1 MFFQILCMILSLILI
16 ILLSKIYIMQKTL
29 EEICDLFAAHLTE
42 DTNTLITVSSGDK
55 HIRKLAARLNEELK
69 TLRRQRR
76 KYLQGDLELKDAVTN
91 ISHDLRTPLTAISGY
106 LELLEK
112 EEKSEAAER
121 YLSYIE
127 NRTEALKSLTEELF
141 RYTVALSAGEMKLE
155 PVDIR
160 SVLEESLLDF
170 YSELADRG
178 ISPALSITRQPVV
191 RPLNRPALSRVFG
204 NILQNAL
211 KYGDGDLSVSL
222 NESGEILF
230 VNTASSLDQV
240 QVGKL
245 FQRFFTVENARNS
258 TGLGLSIA
266 RMLVE
271 EMRGDITASWR
282 DGRLSIRIFF
292 PSLFCLSPSDEPVS
306 PELRPAETAPQ
317 SSLY

>member
-55 HIRKLAARLNEELK
+55 HIRKLAAKLNEELK

-76 KYLQGDLELKDAVTN
+76 KYLQGDLELKEALTN

-112 EEKSEAAER
+112 EEKSETAER
-121 YLSYIE
+121 YLSYIG

-141 RYTVALSAGEMKLE
+141 RYTVALSAEEMKLE

-170 YSELADRG
+170 YSEFADRG
-178 ISPALSITRQPVV
+178 ISPVLSITEQPVI
-191 RPLNRPALSRVFG
+191 RPLNRPALSRVFE

-211 KYGDGDLSVSL
+211 KYGDGDLSVTL
-222 NESGEILF
+222 YKTGEILF
-230 VNTASSLDQV
+230 CNTASSLDQV
-240 QVGKL
+240 QAGKL

-271 EMRGDITASWR
+271 EMRGISRPLGGMSDYMSESNFLFLSVSHRQTSQFLQDTAHR
-282 DGRLSIRIFF
+282 K
-292 PSLFCLSPSDEPVS
+292 
-306 PELRPAETAPQ
+306 
-317 SSLY
+317 